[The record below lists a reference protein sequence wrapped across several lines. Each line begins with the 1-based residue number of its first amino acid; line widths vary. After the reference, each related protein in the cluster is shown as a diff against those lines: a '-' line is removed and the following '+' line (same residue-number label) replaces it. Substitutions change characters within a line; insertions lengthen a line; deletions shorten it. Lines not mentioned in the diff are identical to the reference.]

1 MRIKLYFC
9 LLLMLVSLH
18 GWCQSAS
25 SVHVHFA
32 FDKWELTAPSKA
44 TLDSLTDSLD
54 VADRIELHGHCDDI
68 GANAYNDKLSAK
80 RVQAVNK
87 YLQSI
92 GWEQQ
97 DIKVVQAHGEN
108 IPLNKNFSPE
118 ERSLNRRVEIK
129 IIHAP
134 GNKGESLTEKMAD
147 PTLTAG
153 TNITLRNINFI
164 GGMHKLLPESYPAI
178 LELLEVMKKYPKLVI
193 EVQGHICCFPTAD
206 DGPDLET
213 GINNLSEARAKAVRD
228 YLLAYDISKE
238 RVSYKGFGHSAPL
251 YPYPEKSEAEMKA
264 NRRVEIKIISK

>member
-1 MRIKLYFC
+1 MRIKLCFC
-9 LLLMLVSLH
+9 LLLTLVSLH
-18 GWCQSAS
+18 GWAQSAS

-32 FDKWELTAPSKA
+32 FDKWELTASSKA

-54 VADRIELHGHCDDI
+54 MADHIELHGHCDAI
-68 GANAYNDKLSAK
+68 GANAYNDNLSAK

-87 YLQSI
+87 YLLSI

-134 GNKGESLTEKMAD
+134 GNNGKSLIEKLAD
-147 PTLTAG
+147 STITPG
-153 TNITLRNINFI
+153 TKITLRNINFV
-164 GGMHKLLPESYPAI
+164 GGMHKFLPEAAPM
-178 LELLEVMKKYPKLVI
+178 LMELLNAMNAYPKLVI
-193 EVQGHICCFPTAD
+193 RVEGHICCIESDD

-213 GINNLSEARAKAVRD
+213 GINNLSQARAKAVKD
-228 YLLAYDISKE
+228 YLVANGITQL
-238 RVSYKGFGHSAPL
+238 RVSYIGFGHSSPI
-251 YPYPEKSEAEMKA
+251 YPYPEKTTDEQTK

>member
-1 MRIKLYFC
+1 MRIKFC
-9 LLLMLVSLH
+9 FCFLLTVVSLH
-18 GWCQSAS
+18 GWAQSAS

-32 FDKWELTAPSKA
+32 YDKWELTASSKA

-54 VADRIELHGHCDDI
+54 MADRIELHGHCDAV
-68 GANAYNDKLSAK
+68 GGNAYNDQLSAK
-80 RVQAVNK
+80 RVQVVNK
-87 YLQSI
+87 YLLSI

-134 GNKGESLTEKMAD
+134 GNNGKSLTEKLAD
-147 PTLTAG
+147 PTLIAG

-164 GGMHKLLPESYPAI
+164 GGMHKLLPESSTM
-178 LELLEVMKKYPKLVI
+178 LGELLDAMKTFPTLVI
-193 EVQGHICCFPTAD
+193 QVEGHICCIEFAG

-213 GINNLSEARAKAVRD
+213 GINNLSRARAKAVKD
-228 YLLAYDISKE
+228 YLVDNGIAEE
-238 RVSYKGFGHSAPL
+238 RVSYKGFGHSAPI
-251 YPYPEKSEAEMKA
+251 YPYPEKTEDERIQ

>member
-1 MRIKLYFC
+1 MRIKFC
-9 LLLMLVSLH
+9 FCFLLTLVSLH
-18 GWCQSAS
+18 GWAQSAS

-32 FDKWELTAPSKA
+32 FDKWELTASSKA

-54 VADRIELHGHCDDI
+54 MADRIELHGHCDAV
-68 GANAYNDKLSAK
+68 GGNAYNDQLSAK
-80 RVQAVNK
+80 RVQVVNK
-87 YLQSI
+87 YLLSI

-134 GNKGESLTEKMAD
+134 GNNGKSLTEKLAD
-147 PTLTAG
+147 STITPG
-153 TNITLRNINFI
+153 TKITLRNINFV
-164 GGMHKLLPESYPAI
+164 GGMHKFLPEAAPM
-178 LELLEVMKKYPKLVI
+178 LMELLDAMNAYPMLVI
-193 EVQGHICCFPTAD
+193 RVEGHICCIESDD

-213 GINNLSEARAKAVRD
+213 GINNLSQARAKAVKD
-228 YLLAYDISKE
+228 YLVANGINQL
-238 RVSYKGFGHSAPL
+238 RVSYIGFGHSSPI
-251 YPYPEKSEAEMKA
+251 YPYPEKTTDEQTK